1 MAETM
6 ERVSGKQRERE
17 EFPSTGLA
25 REVAPDL
32 AYLRCKIVNVMFS
45 GPSGAGDRGWV
56 LIDTGLYGSAGKIAQ
71 AAEERFGAGARPR
84 AIILTH
90 GHFDHI
96 GAVREL
102 AESWDAVVYAHPLEL
117 PYLTGASKY
126 PPPDPTVGGGAMA
139 RLSFT
144 YPRGPIDLG
153 SRVQPLPADGSVPGM
168 PGWRWI
174 HTPGHTAGHVS
185 LFRDADRTLVAG
197 DAFVTTRQEALTY
210 VLEQTPEVNGPPMY
224 YTPDWAAS
232 ELSVQA
238 LAMLE
243 PEIAVTG
250 HGIPLS
256 GPQLREELKTLALEF
271 RDVAVPAHGR
281 YVNNPAVTDERG
293 IVSVPP
299 PVVDRD
305 KVYLAAG
312 MAFGVGLLAAKV
324 ASVRRHRRAEAH
336 PAPRAAYAAP
346 RHADADAV
354 AYVEVDDT
362 DGFNLSRFDYYPST
376 ETHRRRS
383 LGGRRE
389 PLIL

>member
-1 MAETM
+1 MAGTMETM
-6 ERVSGKQRERE
+6 SGKQRERE

-25 REVAPDL
+25 REVLPDV
-32 AYLRCKIVNVMFS
+32 AYLRTKIVNVMFV
-45 GPSGAGDRGWV
+45 GPRGAGDRGWV
-56 LIDTGLYGSAGKIAQ
+56 LVDTGLYGSAGKITE

-102 AESWDAVVYAHPLEL
+102 AEAWDVVVYAHPMEL
-117 PYLTGASKY
+117 PYLTGESKY

-144 YPRGPIDLG
+144 YPRGPINLG
-153 SRVQPLPADGSVPGM
+153 ARVQPLPADGSVPGM

-185 LFRDADRTLVAG
+185 LFRDGDRTLIAG
-197 DAFVTTRQEALTY
+197 DAFVTTRQEALSY

-238 LAMLE
+238 LALLE
-243 PEIAVTG
+243 PEIAITG
-250 HGIPLS
+250 HGIPLG
-256 GPQLREELKTLALEF
+256 GPELRDDLKALALEF
-271 RDVAVPAHGR
+271 RERAVPAHGR
-281 YVNNPAVTDERG
+281 YVNNPAVADERG

-299 PVVDRD
+299 SAVDRD
-305 KVYLAAG
+305 KVFLAAG

-324 ASVRRHRRAEAH
+324 ARSRRHRRTEAYE
-336 PAPRAAYAAP
+336 APR
-346 RHADADAV
+346 RQVDV
-354 AYVEVDDT
+354 TVVEYVEVDDT
-362 DGFNLSRFDYYPST
+362 DGFDLSRFSYYPTTGAS
-376 ETHRRRS
+376 RSRRS
-383 LGGRRE
+383 LAGRRE